1 MGSVDF
7 GDVSHYLLAKFSAL
21 LDEAERDKD
30 VSRLSCI
37 SRFRSAETRIK
48 SKCANAINTSKIIT
62 CANSCTDLDIRK
74 LLYDLISALS
84 ECRVFAQQHR
94 GAGAVGDKKGILR
107 FKHLWFIR
115 RTNRKLDDLDKRL
128 KQIFSGE
135 ISRGADPAS
144 IAGNN
149 EDDDDDAYD
158 DEEADFSGGFV
169 GLDPAAEAVEKFIV
183 EGCEDDTNTIL
194 KGFGIVG
201 YGGSGKTTLA
211 RKVFWN
217 LRNMFWPRIWVS
229 LSGTLYDAPVSGE
242 LRVKV
247 LMKMLEQAGC
257 DVSELSTTNVGD
269 IPNLTEKLYR
279 RLTGKRYL
287 IVLDEVWHVNGWYG
301 DLCSE
306 LPKGDDASFGDCIS
320 HALPKD
326 SGGRIIV
333 TSRRERVA
341 REMVGRENLKPIDT
355 LMDREIGWSV
365 FSEAVREEGRVDVNN
380 NTLLKMEEI
389 ISKNCAGLPFVA
401 RTLATIIPEQIQKE
415 EEEDALRL
423 AEKRRKEN
431 PLRGDRNA
439 FLVARLTEIR
449 RKQGAKRREAG
460 VNEDFTDF
468 PADLSQILFDNPPLP
483 TS

>member
-7 GDVSHYLLAKFSAL
+7 GEVSHYLLAKFSAL

-30 VSRLSCI
+30 MSKLSCI
-37 SRFRSAETRIK
+37 SRLRSAETQIK
-48 SKCANAINTSKIIT
+48 SKYTNAINNSKIT
-62 CANSCTDLDIRK
+62 TSANSGTDLKIRK
-74 LLYDLISALS
+74 LIYDLISELS

-94 GAGAVGDKKGILR
+94 GVGAVGHKKVFLR
-107 FKHLWFIR
+107 LKSLWFIIQKNR
-115 RTNRKLDDLDKRL
+115 RLGELDNKLKEVLSL
-128 KQIFSGE
+128 K
-135 ISRGADPAS
+135 ISSGADPAS

-149 EDDDDDAYD
+149 GDDEDDAYD
-158 DEEADFSGGFV
+158 DDEKAGLSGGFV
-169 GLDPAAEAVEKFIV
+169 GLDPAAERVEKCMF

-229 LSGTLYDAPVSGE
+229 LCGTLYDAPVSGD
-242 LRVKV
+242 LRVKI
-247 LMKMLEQAGC
+247 LRKMLEQAGG
-257 DVSELSTTNVGD
+257 DVSELSTNVGD

-306 LPKGDDASFGDCIS
+306 QPKGDDASFGDCIS

-341 REMVGRENLKPIDT
+341 REMVGRENLMPIDT
-355 LMDREIGWSV
+355 LLDREIGWSV
-365 FSEAVREEGRVDVNN
+365 FSEAVRQDGRVDVNN

-389 ISKNCAGLPFVA
+389 ISKNCAGLPLVA

-415 EEEDALRL
+415 E
-423 AEKRRKEN
+423 
-431 PLRGDRNA
+431 
-439 FLVARLTEIR
+439 ARPHEMR
-449 RKQGAKRREAG
+449 RKQAADRWRRL
-460 VNEDFTDF
+460 
-468 PADLSQILFDNPPLP
+468 ADLFLTAGRGQ
-483 TS
+483 

>member
-7 GDVSHYLLAKFSAL
+7 GEVSHYLLAKFSAL

-30 VSRLSCI
+30 GSRISCI
-37 SRFRSAETRIK
+37 WRFRSAETRIK
-48 SKCANAINTSKIIT
+48 SKYANAINTSKITT

-94 GAGAVGDKKGILR
+94 RAAAVGDKKGFLG
-107 FKHLWFIR
+107 FKHLWFIS

-135 ISRGADPAS
+135 IPTGADPAS
-144 IAGNN
+144 IAGNK

-158 DEEADFSGGFV
+158 DEEADFSTGSV
-169 GLDPAAEAVEKFIV
+169 GLDPAAETVEKFIV

-201 YGGSGKTTLA
+201 FGGSGKTTLA
-211 RKVFWN
+211 RKVF
-217 LRNMFWPRIWVS
+217 LSLKNMFWPRIWVS
-229 LSGTLYDAPVSGE
+229 LSGTLCDAAVSVD
-242 LRVKV
+242 LRVKI
-247 LMKMLEQAGC
+247 LRKMLEQAGG
-257 DVSELSTTNVGD
+257 DVSELSTNVGD

-279 RLTGKRYL
+279 RLTCKRYL

-306 LPKGDDASFGDCIS
+306 QPKGDASFGDCIS

-333 TSRRERVA
+333 TTRRKSVA
-341 REMVGRENLKPIDT
+341 TQMVGEENLKPIDT
-355 LMDREIGWSV
+355 LLGQEIGWSV
-365 FSEAVREEGRVDVNN
+365 FSEAVRKDGRVDVKN

-389 ISKNCAGLPFVA
+389 IRKECAGLPLVA
-401 RTLATIIPEQIQKE
+401 RALGTIIPDQMQKVDLPLDDKQQWKAILKLTEMQRWRSRPKE
-415 EEEDALRL
+415 EAEEIDSTFNVQQDSIR
-423 AEKRRKEN
+423 N
-431 PLRGDRNA
+431 PN
-439 FLVARLTEIR
+439 F
-449 RKQGAKRREAG
+449 
-460 VNEDFTDF
+460 
-468 PADLSQILFDNPPLP
+468 
-483 TS
+483 